1 MTKKSDLEL
10 FKQALTEG
18 MSLRFQSEIGECADD
33 IAVSDRHVRAVESI
47 LNGARIRPIIWPSAR
62 AKIAAAIIAAVMIL
76 TGCAAR
82 YGDEI
87 REFIETIYEEYARIS
102 FSDDESRGGMNEI
115 YEPSYIPEGYA
126 LKDFQSMDALVYYSF
141 ADDSGNTI
149 EFCQWVLDGSRF
161 QFDIEKD
168 GYSEYIYVDEYK
180 IYHRKNIK
188 KDCYLWNDGKYAL
201 QITSDVE
208 LSAEE
213 LGKII
218 NGITI
223 EE

>member
-18 MSLRFQSEIGECADD
+18 MSLRFQSEIGECAYD
-33 IAVSDRHVRAVESI
+33 IAVSDRHVKAVESI
-47 LNGARIRPIIWPSAR
+47 LNGARIRPIIWPSSR

-87 REFIETIYEEYARIS
+87 REFIETIEEKCTHLQFDNRDQS
-102 FSDDESRGGMNEI
+102 PESIETE
-115 YEPSYIPEGYA
+115 YKLTYVPAGYA
-126 LKDFQSMDALVYYSF
+126 EKDHIRTAFQNIYVLENE
-141 ADDSGNTI
+141 SGKTL
-149 EFCQWVLDGSRF
+149 EFCQMVLNVGAT
-161 QFDIEKD
+161 FDTEH
-168 GYSEYIYVDEYK
+168 GNNEYIYVEEIK
-180 IYHRKNIK
+180 IFVVKGKGTVNYF
-188 KDCYLWNDGKYAL
+188 WNDGKYAL
-201 QITSDVE
+201 QLTSDVE